1 MGAVG
6 GGKVLMWQEN
16 PMKKWCGAAAASMYK
31 VLKGS
36 LKTKGKKKKKT
47 HTIVEDNDP
56 TGYKSKKGEA
66 AKAEEKLNV
75 LALPKRSPDL
85 NVLDYAVWADVNR
98 RMRKQEKNWTA
109 KKKESREQYL
119 DRLRRTALGTCPKW
133 LKKRME
139 DMPRRLGLLVKA
151 KGGHFAEAK

>member
-1 MGAVG
+1 M
-6 GGKVLMWQEN
+6 
-16 PMKKWCGAAAASMYK
+16 
-31 VLKGS
+31 
-36 LKTKGKKKKKT
+36 
-47 HTIVEDNDP
+47 
-56 TGYKSKKGEA
+56 
-66 AKAEEKLNV
+66 

-85 NVLDYAVWADVNR
+85 DVLDYAVWADVNR

-119 DRLRRTALGTCPKW
+119 ARLRRTALGTDPKW

-139 DMPRRLGLLVKA
+139 DMPRRLGLLVKP